1 MSNFGLLASPE
12 RRLLFRLSRFDETV
26 PGPFDWD
33 VRRLVA
39 SIVVA
44 SRELGL
50 KKSAIE
56 GIVQT
61 LLDTYHQ
68 RMLGFAALKKAL
80 KSGAVQ
86 ARADESEDG

>member
-1 MSNFGLLASPE
+1 MSNFGLFASPE

-33 VRRLVA
+33 VRRL
-39 SIVVA
+39 VA

-86 ARADESEDG
+86 AGADESEDG